1 MRTKANKTADE
12 KEIYLLKRRSG
23 DSKIR
28 VEEKKSTRR
37 DVHTNLWREGS
48 NIIEESETENS
59 VSMQGTRLREKA
71 TIRYENALD
80 DSMLYSEK
88 QTHDLS
94 KRLLR

>member
-1 MRTKANKTADE
+1 MSKG
-12 KEIYLLKRRSG
+12 RSG
-23 DSKIR
+23 EYKDR

-37 DVHTNLWREGS
+37 NVYTILWREDS
-48 NIIEESETENS
+48 NKIEKSETGS
-59 VSMQGTRLREKA
+59 SASMQGTWLREKA

-94 KRLLR
+94 KRLLRYGVKDLRS